1 MTIYW
6 TTFENNVLGFL
17 NVFPL
22 LKDVYI
28 PIFFFFFEN
37 LLHMSIPLGQI
48 IAFYQKFY
56 S

>member
-1 MTIYW
+1 MTVYW

-22 LKDVYI
+22 LKDVYM

-37 LLHMSIPLGQI
+37 LLHMIIPLGQI
-48 IAFYQKFY
+48 ICILSKV